1 MKVKLDFEA
10 INTRLKHIPFPE
22 VDLVV
27 GIATGGI
34 VPASLV
40 AHQICRPLKLMYINY
55 RDVDNEP
62 QHEHPVLLKLPDLP
76 DSPCRILLVD
86 DISLTGSTLAVA
98 KEHLQGHKVF
108 TFAMKGR
115 ADFVAF
121 PEINDQIDWP
131 WKAQPVAMGELAD

>member
-1 MKVKLDFEA
+1 MKVKFDFEA

-40 AHQICRPLKLMYINY
+40 AHQLGKPMKLIHINY
-55 RDVDNEP
+55 RDEANNP
-62 QHEHPVLLKLPDLP
+62 QRKQPILLKPLDLP
-76 DSPCRILLVD
+76 NTPCRILLVD
-86 DISLTGSTLAVA
+86 DISLTGSTFAVA
-98 KEHLQGHKVF
+98 REQLKGHMVV
-108 TFAMKGR
+108 TFAMKGQ

-121 PEINDQIDWP
+121 PEIDDQIDWP
-131 WKAQPVAMGELAD
+131 WKAQPAVVRELED